1 MKELNL
7 NRADISRLNEVLE
20 KFPEIDNFTL
30 MVEDTSGIGYT
41 VDLEFTREEKKVRCK
56 VVVPV
61 TDVGEW

>member
-1 MKELNL
+1 M
-7 NRADISRLNEVLE
+7 SRLNDVLD

-30 MVEDTSGIGYT
+30 MVENTSGIGYT
-41 VDLEFTREEKKVRCK
+41 VDLRFTREEKTMQCK